1 PSTPQPPE
9 PGPARPRRSRRSRV
23 VFAGTALVLTTAA
36 IVVAMSIPPRR
47 EPASAPAQLASAP
60 SSTAV
65 TSVVAGP
72 PACAARYQVV
82 KSWDG
87 GFQGLVT
94 VRNSGR
100 AGLAGWTVSWANPAG
115 TSIDD
120 LWNGTLVRTGS
131 TSAITSAEWN
141 AVLRPG
147 ETTTFGFVALARG
160 GRRGIP
166 VTDCRPAG

>member
-1 PSTPQPPE
+1 L
-9 PGPARPRRSRRSRV
+9 
-23 VFAGTALVLTTAA
+23 VFAGTALVLTAAA
-36 IVVAMSIPPRR
+36 IVAATSIPPHR

-60 SSTAV
+60 SATAFS
-65 TSVVAGP
+65 SVVDGP
-72 PACAARYQVV
+72 AACAARYQVV

-100 AGLAGWTVSWANPAG
+100 ARLGGWTVSWANPAG

-120 LWNGTLVRTGS
+120 LWNGTLVRTGAS
-131 TSAITSAEWN
+131 SAITNAEWN

-147 ETTTFGFVALARG
+147 ESTTFGFIALARG

-166 VTDCRPAG
+166 VTDCRPAE